1 MNWIINHKKYKSFYF
16 VCNLLVSTAEIMVLS
31 ICVFFA
37 YSTVVIQNRDWYQ
50 NAVDMETETDLLFRE
65 KMNNI
70 FGVLWMAVLFVLLFC
85 IIAVCMFRKMQLED
99 MIRILGIYIIAGYSQ
114 KKIKKMLM
122 FDIGIDFLLSIP
134 FSFFLTNQV
143 IIFLSKGEVFHV
155 MIAIVGSQGLF
166 LRLNIINAII
176 LLIVISIY
184 NQKWLKRKIE
194 MGLAS
199 MIR

>member
-1 MNWIINHKKYKSFYF
+1 MDGCF
-16 VCNLLVSTAEIMVLS
+16 
-31 ICVFFA
+31 IC
-37 YSTVVIQNRDWYQ
+37 T
-50 NAVDMETETDLLFRE
+50 
-65 KMNNI
+65 
-70 FGVLWMAVLFVLLFC
+70 AVLYNCSMYVSKDAAGRYDTNFGNLYYS
-85 IIAVCMFRKMQLED
+85 
-99 MIRILGIYIIAGYSQ
+99 RIFS
-114 KKIKKMLM
+114 KKINKMLL

-143 IIFLSKGEVFHV
+143 IIFLSKGEVFRV

-194 MGLAS
+194 MGVAL

>member
-1 MNWIINHKKYKSFYF
+1 
-16 VCNLLVSTAEIMVLS
+16 MVLS

-70 FGVLWMAVLFVLLFC
+70 FGVLWIAVLFVLLFC

-134 FSFFLTNQV
+134 FSLFLTNQV
-143 IIFLSKGEVFHV
+143 IIFLSKGEVFRV

-194 MGLAS
+194 MGVAS